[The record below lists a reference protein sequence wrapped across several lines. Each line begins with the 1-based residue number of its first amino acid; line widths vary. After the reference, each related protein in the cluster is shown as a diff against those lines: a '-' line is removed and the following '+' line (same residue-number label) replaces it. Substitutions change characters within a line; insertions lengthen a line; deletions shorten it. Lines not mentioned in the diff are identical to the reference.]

1 MKKPALAR
9 TGLLSAAILIMSC
22 VLLCAAA
29 ADSYF
34 NADDLFTS
42 RDLRQEAKMS
52 KAIPLKLADG
62 QDILI
67 DTAGVYVL
75 TGTVSG
81 TTVYVE
87 ADDDDK
93 VQLVLDGVSIT
104 NADFPCIYVKSADKV
119 FVTTSA
125 DSSLSVTGPFR
136 ADGLTNTDGVI
147 FSRSD
152 LVLNGTAS
160 LTVSSPDNGI
170 VSKDDLKVTGGTY
183 VITAAT
189 ICFETHD
196 SIRIAG
202 GTLSLTAG
210 TDGFHAENDNDNDKD
225 YIYICGG
232 DITIQAGDDA
242 LHATSVIQIDGGTI
256 DITAAEGMEST
267 LVQINGGT
275 ISVSASDDGI
285 NAGRKSRAYPPL
297 VEITGGDVA
306 IAVSSADSDAIDS
319 NGDIIISG
327 GTLTLTGNHSFDYD
341 GAGEYSGGT
350 IVINGEAWSDPAL
363 PNHP

>member
-1 MKKPALAR
+1 MKKFTLVRA
-9 TGLLSAAILIMSC
+9 GLLSAAVLIISC
-22 VLLCAAA
+22 FLLCPAFAET
-29 ADSYF
+29 YF

-52 KAIPLKLADG
+52 KAIPLELSDG

-87 ADDDDK
+87 ADDEDK

-104 NADFPCIYVKSADKV
+104 NVDFPCIYVKSADKV

-125 DSSLSVTGPFR
+125 DSVLSVTGAFR
-136 ADGLTNTDGVI
+136 ADGSTKTDGVI

-152 LVLNGTAS
+152 LVLNGTAT

-202 GTLSLTAG
+202 GTMNLTAG
-210 TDGFHAENDNDNDKD
+210 TDGFHAENDKDNDKD

-232 DITIQAGDDA
+232 NITIQAGDDA

-256 DITAAEGMEST
+256 DVTAAEGMEST

-285 NAGRKSRAYPPL
+285 NAGRKSKAYPPL
-297 VEITGGDVA
+297 VEITGGEVA
-306 IAVSSADSDAIDS
+306 IAVSSAESDAIDS
-319 NGDIIISG
+319 NGDIVISG
-327 GTLTLTGNHSFDYD
+327 GTVTLTGSSPFDYED
-341 GAGEYSGGT
+341 TGEYSGGT
-350 IVINGEAWSDPAL
+350 LVINGETWSDPEL